1 MAKILH
7 TMIRV
12 KSPEISIDFYDNA
25 FGLKVVK
32 KLEFDTFTLYYLK
45 GEESSAELELTH
57 NHNNEDDYTH
67 GTGYGHMAIAV
78 DNLETEHERFKEAG
92 YSIKDMVDFKR
103 DGTLL
108 AKFFFMTDPD
118 GYNIEVMEKM
128 GHYK

>member
-12 KSPEISIDFYDNA
+12 RSPERSISFYENA
-25 FGLKVVK
+25 FGFKVVK
-32 KLEFDTFTLYYLK
+32 KLDFDTFTLYYLR
-45 GEESSAELELTH
+45 GEESSVELELTY
-57 NHNNEDDYTH
+57 NHNNEEDYTH
-67 GTGYGHMAIAV
+67 GSGYGHMAIAV
-78 DNLETEHERFKEAG
+78 DNLEYEHKRFEEAG

-103 DGTLL
+103 DGILL